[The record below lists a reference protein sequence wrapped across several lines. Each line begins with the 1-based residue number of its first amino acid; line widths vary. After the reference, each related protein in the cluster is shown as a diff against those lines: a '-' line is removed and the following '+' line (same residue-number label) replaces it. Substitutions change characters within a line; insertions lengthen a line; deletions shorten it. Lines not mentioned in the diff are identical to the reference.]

1 MFGLFG
7 SNKVQFVGLK
17 GAMLS
22 VRSAKKSHKLGKT
35 QKFVLLVPVDGKVEK
50 INVEMIV
57 DACRPLPSEQGG
69 SVVSGR
75 LLVDEAQ
82 LGSLTSI
89 LTHVE
94 PVDLGRAARRSR
106 RVEKSLRVLS
116 QEIPGFRGVTVDV
129 SLHGLQLKLEGSME
143 AGQYLN
149 IQLELEKPDL
159 PQLTLQG
166 VVVWCRQVGRRKAY
180 CIGVEFTQQHPEVE
194 QLWAAVYQEILES
207 SSGSVMQRSI
217 AGGDVYNSPDEEQQ
231 Q

>member
-1 MFGLFG
+1 
-7 SNKVQFVGLK
+7 
-17 GAMLS
+17 MLT
-22 VRSAKKSHKLGKT
+22 VRSGKKAHKLGRT
-35 QKFVLLVPVDGKVEK
+35 QKFVLLVPVEGKVEK
-50 INVEMIV
+50 INVEIIV
-57 DACRPLPSEQGG
+57 DACRPLPKEQGG

-82 LGSLTSI
+82 LSNLTSI
-89 LTHVE
+89 LRFVE

-129 SLHGLQLKLEGSME
+129 SLHGLQLKIEGPME

-166 VVVWCRQVGRRKAY
+166 VVVWCQQVGRRKAY
-180 CIGVEFTQQHPEVE
+180 TIGVEFTQQHPEVE
-194 QLWAAVYQEILES
+194 QLWASVYEEILTDS
-207 SSGSVMQRSI
+207 RGTVMQRSI
-217 AGGDVYNSPDEEQQ
+217 AGGDVYSNPDEEDG
-231 Q
+231 